1 MTRWRR
7 GRKKKLWSDCP
18 RLFSLNR
25 LKYSMLT
32 IILIAF
38 FSLIGLLILHELSHF
53 FVAKKCGVVVEEFGV
68 GYPPK
73 ICGKEIKGTLYSLN
87 LLPFGAFVKIPPE
100 SLNSKPIWQRF
111 LIISAG
117 IISFW
122 IFCFAILSIVFMM
135 GALVQIDD
143 EDVGFENP
151 QIQIVAVA
159 PNSPA
164 EQAGMEVGDIIRAA
178 IDGSTGEFAKVSE
191 VQQLIEQSKGSEIQL
206 LIERGADYLVI
217 IAEPRVS
224 PPEGEGSLGVA
235 LARVAIKK
243 YSLRQALSRALGQTF
258 QLTIAIIVGL
268 GQAIYNLFVGKP
280 TGVEMVGPIGI
291 MNIFVQTGGL
301 GASYFLQ
308 TMAIISLNLAIFN
321 ALPLPVSDGGKIL
334 LLVLEK
340 IRKKPLNEATEE
352 KIYKVFFV
360 LLLVLM
366 VWVTVKDIVK
376 LF

>member
-1 MTRWRR
+1 
-7 GRKKKLWSDCP
+7 
-18 RLFSLNR
+18 
-25 LKYSMLT
+25 MLT

-38 FSLIGLLILHELSHF
+38 FSLIGLLILHEFSHF

-73 ICGKEIKGTLYSLN
+73 IWGKKIRGTVYSLN

-100 SLNSKPIWQRF
+100 SLKSKPIWQRF

-122 IFCFAILSIVFMM
+122 VFCFVILSIVFMM
-135 GALVQIDD
+135 GALVQISD

-151 QIQIVAVA
+151 QIQIVAIA
-159 PNSPA
+159 SGSPA
-164 EQAGMEVGDIIRAA
+164 EQAGLEVGDIIEAT
-178 IDGSTGEFAKVSE
+178 IKDPTGKFAKVVE
-191 VQQLIEQSKGSEIQL
+191 VQQYIEQSKGGEVRL
-206 LIERGADYLVI
+206 LIKRGADSLAI
-217 IAEPRVS
+217 IVKPRVS
-224 PPEGEGSLGVA
+224 PPEGEGALGVA

-243 YSLRQALSRALGQTF
+243 YTLPQALFRALTQTI
-258 QLTIAIIVGL
+258 QLTIAIIIGL
-268 GQAIYNLFVGKP
+268 GQAIYNLFAGKP

-291 MNIFVQTGGL
+291 MNIFAQTGSL
-301 GASYFLQ
+301 GVSYFLQ
-308 TMAIISLNLAIFN
+308 TIAIISLNLAIFN

-334 LLVLEK
+334 FLAFEK
-340 IRKKPLNEATEE
+340 IRKKPLNEEIEE
-352 KIYKVFFV
+352 KINKVFFA

-366 VWVTVKDIVK
+366 VWVTIKDIVK